1 MRVPVS
7 KGIEAEVS
15 VKYAETSGKIM
26 EKKDNANVE
35 QEIIINDNIS
45 APISKNQVLGKANFK
60 VDGET
65 ISSVDLIANSNVEKI
80 TIFTMTNR
88 VIRKWFY
95 LFRM

>member
-1 MRVPVS
+1 
-7 KGIEAEVS
+7 
-15 VKYAETSGKIM
+15 M